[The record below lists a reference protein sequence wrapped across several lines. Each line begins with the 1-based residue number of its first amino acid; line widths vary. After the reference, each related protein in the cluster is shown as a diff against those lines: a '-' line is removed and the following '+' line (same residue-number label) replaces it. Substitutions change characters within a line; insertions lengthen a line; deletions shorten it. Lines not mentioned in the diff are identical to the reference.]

1 MKKIFVSLTIIA
13 SLFAGTAH
21 ADGWHHHGGGYS
33 NTGWVAPAL
42 IGGIIGYEL
51 SRPNTVYVQPQPP
64 VYVQQ
69 QPVIVQQQP
78 PVYVQPQPVP
88 QYVCELRSEMINGR
102 VVQGQFCHN

>member
-1 MKKIFVSLTIIA
+1 MKKVFVSLTIIA

-21 ADGWHHHGGGYS
+21 ADAR
-33 NTGWVAPAL
+33 WVGPAL

-51 SRPNTVYVQPQPP
+51 GRPNTVYVQQQP
-64 VYVQQ
+64 VIIQQ

-78 PVYVQPQPVP
+78 PVYVP

>member
-1 MKKIFVSLTIIA
+1 MKKVFVSLTIIA
-13 SLFAGTAH
+13 SLFTGTAH
-21 ADGWHHHGGGYS
+21 ADAR
-33 NTGWVAPAL
+33 WVGPAL

-51 SRPNTVYVQPQPP
+51 GRPNTVYVQQQPP
-64 VYVQQ
+64 VIVQQ

-78 PVYVQPQPVP
+78 PVYVP

>member
-21 ADGWHHHGGGYS
+21 ADAR
-33 NTGWVAPAL
+33 WVGPAL

-51 SRPNTVYVQPQPP
+51 GRPNT

-69 QPVIVQQQP
+69 QPVIIQQQQPVIIQQQQPVIIQQQQP
-78 PVYVQPQPVP
+78 PVYVP

>member
-21 ADGWHHHGGGYS
+21 ADAR
-33 NTGWVAPAL
+33 WVGPAL

-51 SRPNTVYVQPQPP
+51 GRPNT

-69 QPVIVQQQP
+69 QPVIIQQQQP
-78 PVYVQPQPVP
+78 PVYVP

>member
-1 MKKIFVSLTIIA
+1 MKKVFVSLTIIA

-21 ADGWHHHGGGYS
+21 ADAR
-33 NTGWVAPAL
+33 WVGPAL

-51 SRPNTVYVQPQPP
+51 GRPNT

-69 QPVIVQQQP
+69 QPVIIQQQQPVIIQQQQP
-78 PVYVQPQPVP
+78 PVYVP

>member
-21 ADGWHHHGGGYS
+21 ADAR
-33 NTGWVAPAL
+33 WVGPAL

-51 SRPNTVYVQPQPP
+51 GRPNTVYVQQQP
-64 VYVQQ
+64 VIIQQ
-69 QPVIVQQQP
+69 PPVIVQQQP
-78 PVYVQPQPVP
+78 PVYIQSQPVP